1 MINIPNKFSVKQRPK
16 GKVFKISKYPCSSS
30 SIFMFK
36 LIILE
41 IGGHM
46 LAEGSHLSVPAPR
59 RVQIF
64 FQVSVTGPYGIVTNA
79 TIWYR
84 T

>member
-1 MINIPNKFSVKQRPK
+1 MFSIQESMWGGLKFV
-16 GKVFKISKYPCSSS
+16 
-30 SIFMFK
+30 FMFK

-64 FQVSVTGPYGIVTNA
+64 FQVSITGPYGIVTNA